1 MLKAIKRFFRNISMS
16 EVDRYLANSVD
27 LADLERRQQHIQ
39 RKGFKY

>member
-16 EVDRYLANSVD
+16 DVDRYLANSVD
-27 LADLERRQQHIQ
+27 IADLERRQQHLQ

>member
-16 EVDRYLANSVD
+16 DIDRYLANSVD
-27 LADLERRQQHIQ
+27 LADLERRQQYLQ